1 MTIGTRITNQM
12 TATHTLAGI
21 QMNQTKLS
29 RLQAQLSSG
38 KVMTKPSDDPAA
50 AQSAL
55 ALRSELARMT
65 QYTRNADDGKAWL
78 GTIDQSLANAVE
90 DIHRVRDLAV
100 QGMSTGQADDGARS
114 AIAAEVDTLRSALIS
129 VANTTYLN
137 RPVFGGTT
145 SGKTAFDGSGS
156 YVGDSGTVNRT
167 VADGIEVR
175 VDGDA
180 TATFGSG
187 STQLFTVLAQL
198 STDLRS
204 NTDGIGADLDNL
216 DTAANAMGSA
226 QADIGARYNRVDR
239 AGQTADTHLDELKSQ
254 LSGVE
259 DIDLPQT
266 IVNLQL
272 QQVAYQAAL
281 SATAKLQQMSLVD
294 FLH

>member
-1 MTIGTRITNQM
+1 MMSNVRITERSISSS
-12 TATHTLAGI
+12 TLLGL
-21 QMNQTKLS
+21 QGNLS
-29 RLQAQLSSG
+29 RLGTLQEHLSSG
-38 KVMTKPSDDPAA
+38 KQINRPSDSPSGTIAA
-50 AQSAL
+50 MQ
-55 ALRSELARMT
+55 LRGEVRRT
-65 QYTRNADDGKAWL
+65 QQYSRNADDGKAWL

-90 DIHRVRDLAV
+90 NIHRVRDLAV

-129 VANTTYLN
+129 VANTTYLD

-145 SGKTAFDGSGS
+145 AGKTAFDGSGS

-226 QADIGARYNRVDR
+226 QADVGARYNRVDR